1 MPGEFVLFLH
11 IAAMF
16 AGVAAVDGVGF
27 LAFRVARSRDLA
39 AIRTTF
45 QLMKPIGVAATV
57 FFLLGLVFGL
67 ASIFLLGFDPT
78 EPWLLI
84 AYALFVIQLLL
95 GVVFID
101 RWHSRVGEFAMADGA
116 DPNSGELAAV
126 LNDGTAQ
133 TVAYAQIALTLLFIF
148 DMVVKPFS

>member
-1 MPGEFVLFLH
+1 MFGELFLFLH
-11 IAAMF
+11 ISFMF
-16 AGVAAVDGVGF
+16 AGVAAADGVGW

-39 AIRTTF
+39 GIRSVYR
-45 QLMKPIGVAATV
+45 LMAPLAKAGTA
-57 FFLLGLVFGL
+57 FFMLGLVFGVI
-67 ASIFLLGFDPT
+67 SIFTLGFDPT

-84 AYALFVIQLLL
+84 AYALFVTQVAL
-95 GVVFID
+95 GIFFVD
-101 RWHSRVGEFAMADGA
+101 KWHGRVGELAHAEGA

-133 TVAYAQIALTLLFIF
+133 TIAYVQTFLVLVFIF